1 MSLPCPNC
9 LAEQRQFV
17 LVKHVAQLAGM
28 KPTSVANDVQSGKVP
43 GAYKGPDGTTWL
55 VPVEEAIEYVNA
67 KRIEQARRRASIK
80 ANMHAAKPPQSETK
94 TAPGR

>member
-43 GAYKGPDGTTWL
+43 GVLQGA
-55 VPVEEAIEYVNA
+55 
-67 KRIEQARRRASIK
+67 
-80 ANMHAAKPPQSETK
+80 
-94 TAPGR
+94 